1 MAAKYVFDSNIFIGL
16 ERRQPRDVYPS
27 VWKKIEELMEDGT
40 IISSAEVFDE
50 LSLGDDTL
58 SAWAKSRKESFLP
71 SEISLQERVRKILAE
86 DRGLVEGGK
95 KRNNADPFVIALAQE
110 KSCVVVTEE
119 ARSNNPS
126 TAPKI
131 PDICEK
137 YGVQHINFVGFM
149 REMKLIF

>member
-16 ERRQPRDVYPS
+16 QQRQPRDVYPS
-27 VWKKIEELMEDGT
+27 VWNKIDELMESGI
-40 IISSAEVFDE
+40 IISSMEVYDE

-58 SAWAKSRKESFLP
+58 STWAKGRKECFLA
-71 SEISLQERVRKILAE
+71 SEVSLQERVRRILSD

-95 KRNNADPFVIALAQE
+95 KKNNADPFVIALAQE

-119 ARSNNPS
+119 ARSSNPE

-137 YGVQHINFVGFM
+137 CGVQHINFVGFI
-149 REMKLIF
+149 REMKLAF

>member
-27 VWKKIEELMEDGT
+27 VWKKIDELMEDGT

-58 SAWAKSRKESFLP
+58 STWAKSRKESFLP

-110 KSCVVVTEE
+110 KYCVVVTEE

-149 REMKLIF
+149 REMKLTF